1 VDFHILL
8 SWWWI
13 EAGRGWIEAALLFL
27 LFSSLLS
34 MDGSSFGIQM
44 AEQQQQ
50 PRMEA
55 GPSSFF
61 SPSLLKRA
69 WQCNL
74 ERVHR
79 ASFSAFVSQ
88 LTYWMQQQHE
98 KEKGGTDIYYL
109 SHSARVPKQI
119 NYYCSMCRGLQLPSD
134 AAVSEK
140 YYKATAVSHYNARE
154 TW

>member
-88 LTYWMQQQHE
+88 LTY
-98 KEKGGTDIYYL
+98 
-109 SHSARVPKQI
+109 
-119 NYYCSMCRGLQLPSD
+119 
-134 AAVSEK
+134 
-140 YYKATAVSHYNARE
+140 
-154 TW
+154 